1 MRFRDVFRGAVLLRM
16 LLSSTASG
24 QPPAD
29 PVHFYINQVKPLLT
43 AKCYACHTQT
53 AMGGLRLDSR
63 EALIKGGN
71 SGPATA
77 PGPASN
83 SLLMQVVTHM
93 HAKIKMPPGGRL
105 SDAEIAILRQWV
117 ESGAHFEPQPSS
129 SVAVDKSDVR
139 SRRNFWAFQRPMK
152 HDHAGS

>member
-24 QPPAD
+24 QTAAD
-29 PVHFYINQVKPLLT
+29 PVHFYTNQVKPLL
-43 AKCYACHTQT
+43 AAQVLRVSH
-53 AMGGLRLDSR
+53 ADGHGGLRLDSR
-63 EALIKGGN
+63 EAFVKGGN

-83 SLLMQVVTHM
+83 SLLMQVVTHT

-105 SDAEIAILRQWV
+105 SDCGDCYSAAMGGIGRAL
-117 ESGAHFEPQPSS
+117 
-129 SVAVDKSDVR
+129 
-139 SRRNFWAFQRPMK
+139 
-152 HDHAGS
+152 